1 MTPSINLHTNSKNA
15 STKGSKN
22 SITFSPDSKCRFH
35 TTLINNQRITKRLF
49 FPTSHS
55 QPRSERTDEREG
67 CESEA
72 TGAGETVVSSTK
84 STSRYNHCPRNS
96 TILESR
102 PTTNT
107 TPFNFKTTISAGI
120 AIATDRRSSS
130 TSSTTAQ
137 HQQHCHTVSSSSS
150 NNGCMQQQQP
160 LFSSAD
166 NLMSREISIK
176 NKTKNKTKKSN
187 LASVSD
193 DDNVNEK
200 DIVDLNELSY
210 LPVLAKN
217 SSNSNEDDNSD
228 DESFL
233 SETDSFDKDDEKMHG
248 NNSNNNKDWRSSSGN
263 SSTITESNY
272 RGVSSYLTPSP
283 RPLNAFMMSS
293 LDGSPFLPQAPQHYA
308 QVTPQYPRQ
317 SLQPEIQE
325 SYNTQIP
332 LHNDYHKTL
341 QRVCG
346 TTRKEEIDDD
356 ENDVDDESVDW
367 QGGFYSN
374 NSNENDDDDNNE
386 SAPYHF
392 LAARTGSNI
401 HRCMSFDDDDYDE
414 FDRDGCDGDGEGE
427 APIDFSAA
435 FRIPQSTT
443 TESLSR
449 WR

>member
-55 QPRSERTDEREG
+55 QSRSERTDEREG
-67 CESEA
+67 CESSEA
-72 TGAGETVVSSTK
+72 TTTGAGVGDTVVSSTK
-84 STSRYNHCPRNS
+84 IITSRYNHCPRNS
-96 TILESR
+96 IILESR

-107 TPFNFKTTISAGI
+107 THFNINTTISAGI
-120 AIATDRRSSS
+120 AIATDRSRCS
-130 TSSTTAQ
+130 TGSTTPQ
-137 HQQHCHTVSSSSS
+137 QQQHCRSVSSSSS
-150 NNGCMQQQQP
+150 NNGCLQQQQQP

-166 NLMSREISIK
+166 NLVSKEISIK
-176 NKTKNKTKKSN
+176 NKRNS
-187 LASVSD
+187 ASMSD
-193 DDNVNEK
+193 DDDVNEE
-200 DIVDLNELSY
+200 DVVDVNDLSH
-210 LPVLAKN
+210 LPVLVVNNKN
-217 SSNSNEDDNSD
+217 SSNDDNSD
-228 DESFL
+228 NESFI
-233 SETDSFDKDDEKMHG
+233 SDTDSFDNDDEKM
-248 NNSNNNKDWRSSSGN
+248 NLNINNKDWRSSSGN
-263 SSTITESNY
+263 SSTTESNY

-283 RPLNAFMMSS
+283 RPLNAFRMSS

-332 LHNDYHKTL
+332 LHNDYHTTL

-346 TTRKEEIDDD
+346 TTRKEEDDD

-414 FDRDGCDGDGEGE
+414 FDRDGCDGASAADG

-435 FRIPQSTT
+435 FRIPNNST
-443 TESLSR
+443 TESVSR
-449 WR
+449 

>member
-1 MTPSINLHTNSKNA
+1 MTPSINLHTNSKIA
-15 STKGSKN
+15 STKGRKN

-55 QPRSERTDEREG
+55 QSRSERTDEREG
-67 CESEA
+67 CESSEA
-72 TGAGETVVSSTK
+72 TTTGAGVGDTVVSSTK
-84 STSRYNHCPRNS
+84 IITSRYNHCPRNS
-96 TILESR
+96 TILESP

-107 TPFNFKTTISAGI
+107 HFNFKTTISTGI
-120 AIATDRRSSS
+120 ALATDR
-130 TSSTTAQ
+130 STTPQ
-137 HQQHCHTVSSSSS
+137 QQQQHCRTVSSSSS
-150 NNGCMQQQQP
+150 NNGCLQQQQQP
-160 LFSSAD
+160 HFSSAD
-166 NLMSREISIK
+166 NLVSKEISIK
-176 NKTKNKTKKSN
+176 NKTNS
-187 LASVSD
+187 ASVSD
-193 DDNVNEK
+193 DDDVNEK
-200 DIVDLNELSY
+200 DVVDLNDLSY
-210 LPVLAKN
+210 LQPVLAK
-217 SSNSNEDDNSD
+217 NSNEDDNSD

-233 SETDSFDKDDEKMHG
+233 SETDSFDQDDEKMHD
-248 NNSNNNKDWRSSSGN
+248 NNSNNNKDWRSACGN
-263 SSTITESNY
+263 SSTTESNY

-283 RPLNAFMMSS
+283 RPLNAFRMSS

-317 SLQPEIQE
+317 SIHPEIPE

-346 TTRKEEIDDD
+346 TTLKEEDDD

-414 FDRDGCDGDGEGE
+414 FDRDGCDGASAADG

-435 FRIPQSTT
+435 FRIPNNSTT

-449 WR
+449 

>member
-1 MTPSINLHTNSKNA
+1 MTPSINLHTNSKIA
-15 STKGSKN
+15 STKGRKN

-55 QPRSERTDEREG
+55 RSERTDEREG
-67 CESEA
+67 CESEE

-96 TILESR
+96 TILESP

-107 TPFNFKTTISAGI
+107 HFNFKTTISTGI
-120 AIATDRRSSS
+120 ALATDR
-130 TSSTTAQ
+130 STTPQ
-137 HQQHCHTVSSSSS
+137 QQQQHCRTVSSSSS
-150 NNGCMQQQQP
+150 NNGCLQQQQQP

-166 NLMSREISIK
+166 NLVSKEISIK
-176 NKTKNKTKKSN
+176 NKRNS
-187 LASVSD
+187 ASMSD
-193 DDNVNEK
+193 DDDVNEE
-200 DIVDLNELSY
+200 DVVDVNDLSH
-210 LPVLAKN
+210 LPVLVVNNKN
-217 SSNSNEDDNSD
+217 SSNDDNSD
-228 DESFL
+228 NESFI
-233 SETDSFDKDDEKMHG
+233 SDTDSFDNDDEKM
-248 NNSNNNKDWRSSSGN
+248 NLNINNKDWRSSSGN
-263 SSTITESNY
+263 SSTTESNY

-346 TTRKEEIDDD
+346 TTRKEEDDD

-374 NSNENDDDDNNE
+374 NNDNDDDDNNE

-414 FDRDGCDGDGEGE
+414 FDRDGCDGASAADG

-435 FRIPQSTT
+435 FRIPNNST
-443 TESLSR
+443 TESVSR
-449 WR
+449 